1 MKNAIFLI
9 TLAVLVTGCTG
20 SPDVSDLLGYP
31 GVSITEFYSLSST
44 VMEGGEIDLL
54 LQVQNTGH
62 FDAVDVDVML
72 FGCGTSEES
81 DGATW
86 VCDEYSDLEAK
97 LSKPDL
103 ELNVP
108 GEIAEKQFR
117 LTAPDNII
125 GGKVSHTFL
134 SRVRY
139 DYSTSAGA
147 DVVLSSFENWKA
159 SNQQIDVGALN
170 SYSTD
175 APMSIEIN
183 VPSKPVILPADS
195 NEDKFIT
202 VVVTVRNSANGIIE
216 GGKLNEISLYFN
228 PEFLTPM
235 PMMGTM
241 FLSDELYTGDLG
253 GLAGADRVCQQDA
266 EETGLGG
273 AWIAMLSD
281 ENVNLG
287 DRVPSGPYYN
297 IRGELAYDGSSNL
310 FDASLN
316 GADYAYTADG
326 SRVPSE
332 TRFKSWG
339 STCSGKWMVTSEGWV
354 DVCAEWNDDETTC
367 NDPPPIESSEGW
379 SEIKYCTWDDGYYEA
394 EPEFWS
400 GTKRDGTYSKFET
413 INYGCNSWTSNSPN
427 ENGVYGK
434 SRTTSSISSIFSDSF
449 MASCDSEYR
458 ILCMNGDR
466 SGFHRMESVHYEGI
480 GDTLFVDTPDVL
492 NLLGLASQWKTYK
505 ARFKIKNLQGLIQE
519 VISFSAE
526 ADYTYIEEGQATVV
540 IEE

>member
-1 MKNAIFLI
+1 MKKTIFLI

-20 SPDVSDLLGYP
+20 SPEVSDLLGYP

-62 FDAVDVDVML
+62 FDARNVDVML

-81 DGATW
+81 DDATW

-97 LSKPDL
+97 LSKPNL

-108 GEIAEKQFR
+108 GEIAETQFR
-117 LTAPDNII
+117 LTAPSNII

-202 VVVTVRNSANGIIE
+202 IAVIIRNSGNGIVNSGE
-216 GGKLNEISLYFN
+216 LGEVRLYYDTSLLVLDSGDFVQASDNMFTISD
-228 PEFLTPM
+228 
-235 PMMGTM
+235 
-241 FLSDELYTGDLG
+241 SSELQLI
-253 GLAGADRVCQQDA
+253 GLANQWNSYKA
-266 EETGLGG
+266 
-273 AWIAMLSD
+273 I
-281 ENVNLG
+281 
-287 DRVPSGPYYN
+287 
-297 IRGELAYDGSSNL
+297 
-310 FDASLN
+310 
-316 GADYAYTADG
+316 
-326 SRVPSE
+326 
-332 TRFKSWG
+332 FK
-339 STCSGKWMVTSEGWV
+339 
-354 DVCAEWNDDETTC
+354 
-367 NDPPPIESSEGW
+367 IISSE
-379 SEIKYCTWDDGYYEA
+379 
-394 EPEFWS
+394 
-400 GTKRDGTYSKFET
+400 
-413 INYGCNSWTSNSPN
+413 
-427 ENGVYGK
+427 
-434 SRTTSSISSIFSDSF
+434 SI
-449 MASCDSEYR
+449 
-458 ILCMNGDR
+458 
-466 SGFHRMESVHYEGI
+466 
-480 GDTLFVDTPDVL
+480 
-492 NLLGLASQWKTYK
+492 
-505 ARFKIKNLQGLIQE
+505 IQE

>member
-1 MKNAIFLI
+1 MKKTIFLI
-9 TLAVLVTGCTG
+9 ALAVLITGCTG
-20 SPDVSDLLGYP
+20 SPEVSDLLGYP

-62 FDAVDVDVML
+62 FDARDVDVML

-81 DGATW
+81 DDATW
-86 VCDEYSDLEAK
+86 VCDEYSYLEAK
-97 LSKPDL
+97 LSKPNL

-175 APMSIEIN
+175 SPMSIEIN

-202 VVVTVRNSANGIIE
+202 IAVIIRNSGNGIVE
-216 GGKLNEISLYFN
+216 GSELGEVRLYYDTSLLSLYSGDFAQASDN
-228 PEFLTPM
+228 MLTV
-235 PMMGTM
+235 
-241 FLSDELYTGDLG
+241 SDSSKLQLI
-253 GLAGADRVCQQDA
+253 GLANQ
-266 EETGLGG
+266 
-273 AWIAMLSD
+273 
-281 ENVNLG
+281 
-287 DRVPSGPYYN
+287 
-297 IRGELAYDGSSNL
+297 
-310 FDASLN
+310 
-316 GADYAYTADG
+316 
-326 SRVPSE
+326 
-332 TRFKSWG
+332 
-339 STCSGKWMVTSEGWV
+339 
-354 DVCAEWNDDETTC
+354 WN
-367 NDPPPIESSEGW
+367 S
-379 SEIKYCTWDDGYYEA
+379 
-394 EPEFWS
+394 
-400 GTKRDGTYSKFET
+400 
-413 INYGCNSWTSNSPN
+413 
-427 ENGVYGK
+427 
-434 SRTTSSISSIFSDSF
+434 
-449 MASCDSEYR
+449 
-458 ILCMNGDR
+458 
-466 SGFHRMESVHYEGI
+466 
-480 GDTLFVDTPDVL
+480 
-492 NLLGLASQWKTYK
+492 YK
-505 ARFKIKNLQGLIQE
+505 AIFKIKTTSEAPSESEQQAQLNNQSENDNDGDGIPDDLDLDDDSDGIPDTLDSSPYDYDNDEMNDNEDDDDDGDGIDDYTEASDGNPNTNIYNPSQSVEAIIQE

>member
-1 MKNAIFLI
+1 MKKTIFLI
-9 TLAVLVTGCTG
+9 ALAVLITGCTG
-20 SPDVSDLLGYP
+20 SPEVSDLLGYP

-62 FDAVDVDVML
+62 FDARDVDVML

-81 DGATW
+81 DDATW

-108 GEIAEKQFR
+108 GEIAETQFR
-117 LTAPDNII
+117 LTAPSNII

-175 APMSIEIN
+175 SPMSIEIN

-195 NEDKFIT
+195 NEGKFIT
-202 VVVTVRNSANGIIE
+202 IAVIIRNSGNGIVN
-216 GGKLNEISLYFN
+216 GGELGEVRLYYDTSL
-228 PEFLTPM
+228 
-235 PMMGTM
+235 
-241 FLSDELYTGDLG
+241 LSAIPGDFTQATASDNMLIVNDSSELQLI
-253 GLAGADRVCQQDA
+253 GLANQ
-266 EETGLGG
+266 
-273 AWIAMLSD
+273 
-281 ENVNLG
+281 
-287 DRVPSGPYYN
+287 
-297 IRGELAYDGSSNL
+297 
-310 FDASLN
+310 
-316 GADYAYTADG
+316 
-326 SRVPSE
+326 
-332 TRFKSWG
+332 
-339 STCSGKWMVTSEGWV
+339 
-354 DVCAEWNDDETTC
+354 WNSYKAIFE
-367 NDPPPIESSEGW
+367 IISSE
-379 SEIKYCTWDDGYYEA
+379 
-394 EPEFWS
+394 
-400 GTKRDGTYSKFET
+400 
-413 INYGCNSWTSNSPN
+413 
-427 ENGVYGK
+427 
-434 SRTTSSISSIFSDSF
+434 SI
-449 MASCDSEYR
+449 
-458 ILCMNGDR
+458 
-466 SGFHRMESVHYEGI
+466 
-480 GDTLFVDTPDVL
+480 
-492 NLLGLASQWKTYK
+492 
-505 ARFKIKNLQGLIQE
+505 IQE